1 MALRDNLICFGKSSR
16 VTKKISTKY
25 GKVAAGYN
33 ILNFG
38 AKLRQPQY
46 QISKEPC
53 IMLDVC
59 S

>member
-1 MALRDNLICFGKSSR
+1 MIE
-16 VTKKISTKY
+16 KKISRKY
-25 GKVAAGYN
+25 GEVAAGYN

-38 AKLRQPQY
+38 AKLRQQQC

-59 S
+59 SRFSRIFGC